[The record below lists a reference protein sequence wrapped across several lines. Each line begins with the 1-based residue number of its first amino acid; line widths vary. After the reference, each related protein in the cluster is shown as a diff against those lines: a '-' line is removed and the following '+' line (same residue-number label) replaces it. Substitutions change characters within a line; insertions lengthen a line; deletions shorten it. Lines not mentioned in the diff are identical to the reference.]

1 MKACK
6 IKLLNIVRVKNE
18 RSRKAHHRK
27 KQVAEQDYKLL
38 LRLRHHLV
46 MANFFASCNCNRH
59 QTIGGQMKL
68 KFPRTKKIHSIPDAV
83 LALINWVTEIDNPL
97 WNFVKYINRN
107 HGFKD
112 ALRMARN
119 K

>member
-1 MKACK
+1 
-6 IKLLNIVRVKNE
+6 
-18 RSRKAHHRK
+18 
-27 KQVAEQDYKLL
+27 
-38 LRLRHHLV
+38 
-46 MANFFASCNCNRH
+46 
-59 QTIGGQMKL
+59 MKL